1 MARITLWIVLCFWNV
16 SKEAQAWV
24 SKTQTPFST
33 LSTRQLRRQCNQFP
47 LPLNDARAITIRRYR
62 SRAFDRAFTL
72 ATSSSSSALAA
83 SSTSTS
89 TASSTSTQELPEQ
102 LSLYNSKTRSKDV
115 LQPVQ
120 PGAISMYT
128 CGPTVYDFAH
138 VGNFRAFL
146 TYDVMK
152 RVLLYLGYTVTHVCN
167 LTDVDDKIIQR
178 ANEQNLQDVTQLTLK
193 FEGLFKADLE
203 ALNIVPADK
212 YPRATQHIPEMM
224 EMILELADK
233 GLAYETPD
241 GSWYFATQKQAGY
254 GKQLVQLQYD
264 DMEQTDRSDSDGKQH
279 FADFC
284 MWKSFKEGFDRDDMA
299 WSSDRIQRG
308 RPGWHLE
315 CSAMARKYFGDN
327 TIDLHGGGVDL
338 KFPHH
343 ENEIAQS
350 EGCMD
355 GRTFCNCWFHNGF
368 VNLDNE
374 KMSKSLGNFLT
385 LRTACPSPDDV
396 RAYRYLVVSSQ
407 YRNPLAFT
415 PEAMKA
421 AKNAVKR
428 VDKIK
433 AELEEALSESLI
445 DGVAALDDT
454 ASELAESAVPKA
466 MENFKAAIQDDLS
479 MPRAAASLFALVKAA
494 EGEFKRV
501 AKQDGGAA
509 SLDLVGLKAILEA
522 MQDMDRIFGIF
533 YRVPGGDD
541 EEQEEG
547 VDGESSVEVPTEV
560 MDLVSQRSA
569 AKDAKDWGLA
579 DSLRKLIAEQGYAVK
594 DVKDGEPI
602 VSRAE

>member
-1 MARITLWIVLCFWNV
+1 MAGFKVWIVLCICSV

-24 SKTQTPFST
+24 SKTQSPFST
-33 LSTRQLRRQCNQFP
+33 PSTKQLRRHRDLFP
-47 LPLNDARAITIRRYR
+47 LPLDAAQATSHRYR
-62 SRAFDRAFTL
+62 SRAMDGDFAF
-72 ATSSSSSALAA
+72 AISSSSSSALAA
-83 SSTSTS
+83 SSTSTP
-89 TASSTSTQELPEQ
+89 AHELPEQ

-115 LQPVQ
+115 LQPVE
-120 PGAISMYT
+120 PGTISMYT

-178 ANEQNLQDVTQLTLK
+178 ANEQQLTDVSELTLK
-193 FEGLFKADLE
+193 FEGLFIDDLE

-428 VDKIK
+428 VDKVK
-433 AELEEALSESLI
+433 AELEKALLESQV
-445 DGVAALDDT
+445 DGMAVFDDT

-501 AKQDGGAA
+501 AKQEDGAA
-509 SLDLVGLKAILEA
+509 PLDVAGLNAILEA
-522 MQDMDRIFGIF
+522 MEDMDQIFGIF
-533 YRVPGGDD
+533 YRVPVGED
-541 EEQEEG
+541 EEQQG
-547 VDGESSVEVPTEV
+547 ADGNSPAEVPTEV
-560 MDLVSQRSA
+560 MDMVTQRSA

-579 DSLRKLIAEQGYAVK
+579 DSLRKQIAELGYAVK
-594 DVKDGEPI
+594 DVKDGEPV
-602 VSRAE
+602 VSRVD

>member
-1 MARITLWIVLCFWNV
+1 MTPTMARFKILVVLCFWSV

-24 SKTQTPFST
+24 SKTPFST
-33 LSTRQLRRQCNQFP
+33 PSTRQLRRQCNQLP
-47 LPLNDARAITIRRYR
+47 LPLNAATATTSTRYQSVAI
-62 SRAFDRAFTL
+62 DRAFTI
-72 ATSSSSSALAA
+72 ATSPSYALAA
-83 SSTSTS
+83 SSTSLS
-89 TASSTSTQELPEQ
+89 SSTTAQEPLER

-115 LQPVQ
+115 LQPEIA
-120 PGAISMYT
+120 GKISMYT

-152 RVLLYLGYTVTHVCN
+152 RVLLYLGYDVTHVCN

-178 ANEQNLQDVTQLTLK
+178 ANEQKLTDVSELTLQ

-264 DMEQTDRSDSDGKQH
+264 DMEQTERSDSDGKQH

-385 LRTACPSPDDV
+385 LRTACPNPDDV

-415 PEAMKA
+415 PEAMQG
-421 AKNAVKR
+421 AKNVIKR
-428 VDKIK
+428 VDKVK
-433 AELEEALSESLI
+433 AEVEKALSESKV
-445 DGVAALDDT
+445 DGAVALTDA
-454 ASELAESAVPKA
+454 ACELVESVVPKA
-466 MENFKAAIQDDLS
+466 MDNFKAAIQDDLS
-479 MPRAAASLFALVKAA
+479 MPRAAASLFALIKAA

-501 AKQDGGAA
+501 AKEDDGAA
-509 SLDLVGLKAILEA
+509 ALDLVGLKAILEA
-522 MQDMDRIFGIF
+522 MKNMDRIFGIF
-533 YRVPGGDD
+533 YQVPVGEG
-541 EEQEEG
+541 EEQEDVG
-547 VDGESSVEVPTEV
+547 GDSPLEVSTEV

-579 DSLRKLIAEQGYAVK
+579 DSLRKQIAELGYAVK

-602 VSRAE
+602 VSRTE

>member
-1 MARITLWIVLCFWNV
+1 MARFSVYIVLCFWSV

-24 SKTQTPFST
+24 SKSPFST
-33 LSTRQLRRQCNQFP
+33 PSTRQLRRHCNQLP
-47 LPLNDARAITIRRYR
+47 LPLNAARATTSRRYR
-62 SRAFDRAFTL
+62 SRAIDRAFTI
-72 ATSSSSSALAA
+72 ATSSSSSALA
-83 SSTSTS
+83 SSSISTT
-89 TASSTSTQELPEQ
+89 TAQELPEQ

-120 PGAISMYT
+120 AGQISMYT

-152 RVLLYLGYTVTHVCN
+152 RVLLYLGYEVTHVCN

-178 ANEQNLQDVTQLTLK
+178 ANEQNLQDVSELTLN

-385 LRTACPSPDDV
+385 LRTACPSADDV

-415 PEAMKA
+415 PEAMQG

-428 VDKIK
+428 MDKVK
-433 AELEEALSESLI
+433 AELEKALLESQV
-445 DGVAALDDT
+445 DGAVALDDT
-454 ASELAESAVPKA
+454 ASELAESVVPKA
-466 MENFKAAIQDDLS
+466 MENFKAAIRDDLS

-501 AKQDGGAA
+501 AKQEDGAA
-509 SLDLVGLKAILEA
+509 PLDVAGLKSILEA

-533 YRVPGGDD
+533 YRVPGSED
-541 EEQEEG
+541 EEQKG
-547 VDGESSVEVPTEV
+547 ADGDSPVEVPNEV

-579 DSLRKLIAEQGYAVK
+579 DSLRKQVAELGYAVK

>member
-1 MARITLWIVLCFWNV
+1 M
-16 SKEAQAWV
+16 
-24 SKTQTPFST
+24 
-33 LSTRQLRRQCNQFP
+33 RRRF
-47 LPLNDARAITIRRYR
+47 R
-62 SRAFDRAFTL
+62 SHDRAFIV
-72 ATSSSSSALAA
+72 ATSSSSSALASSS
-83 SSTSTS
+83 SSTS
-89 TASSTSTQELPEQ
+89 SSTTPAQEQ

-115 LQPVQ
+115 LQPVE
-120 PGAISMYT
+120 PGTISMYT

-178 ANEQNLQDVTQLTLK
+178 ANEQELTDVTELTLK

-299 WSSDRIQRG
+299 WSSERIQRG

-428 VDKIK
+428 VDKVK
-433 AELEEALSESLI
+433 AELEKAL
-445 DGVAALDDT
+445 DGVTTLDDA
-454 ASELAESAVPKA
+454 ASELAELAVPKA

-494 EGEFKRV
+494 EGEFKRI
-501 AKQDGGAA
+501 AKQEDGAIP
-509 SLDLVGLKAILEA
+509 LDLTGLKAILEA

-533 YRVPGGDD
+533 YRVPGGED
-541 EEQEEG
+541 EEQEG
-547 VDGESSVEVPTEV
+547 ADGDSSLEVPTEV

-569 AKDAKDWGLA
+569 AKDSKDWGLA
-579 DSLRKLIAEQGYAVK
+579 DSLRKQITELGYAVK

>member
-1 MARITLWIVLCFWNV
+1 MTRFTVCVVLCFWSV

-24 SKTQTPFST
+24 STTQTLFST
-33 LSTRQLRRQCNQFP
+33 PSSRQLRRHRN
-47 LPLNDARAITIRRYR
+47 R
-62 SRAFDRAFTL
+62 
-72 ATSSSSSALAA
+72 SSSSSAIASSS
-83 SSTSTS
+83 SSTSFS
-89 TASSTSTQELPEQ
+89 SSTTPAQEPPEQ

-115 LQPVQ
+115 LQPVE
-120 PGAISMYT
+120 PGRISMYT

-178 ANEQNLQDVTQLTLK
+178 ANEQKLTDVSELTLK
-193 FEGLFKADLE
+193 FEGLFKADLN
-203 ALNIVPADK
+203 ALNIVPADQ

-254 GKQLVQLQYD
+254 GTQLVQLQYD

-385 LRTACPSPDDV
+385 LRTACPGPDDV

-433 AELEEALSESLI
+433 AELEKAI
-445 DGVAALDDT
+445 DRVTTLDDVS
-454 ASELAESAVPKA
+454 SELAELAVPKA

-501 AKQDGGAA
+501 AKQEDGAA
-509 SLDLVGLKAILEA
+509 PLDVAGLKAILEA

-533 YRVPGGDD
+533 YRVPGGED

-547 VDGESSVEVPTEV
+547 ADGDSPIEVPTEV
-560 MDLVSQRSA
+560 MNLVSQRSA

-579 DSLRKLIAEQGYAVK
+579 DSLRKEIAELGYAVK

>member
-1 MARITLWIVLCFWNV
+1 V
-16 SKEAQAWV
+16 
-24 SKTQTPFST
+24 
-33 LSTRQLRRQCNQFP
+33 
-47 LPLNDARAITIRRYR
+47 
-62 SRAFDRAFTL
+62 
-72 ATSSSSSALAA
+72 
-83 SSTSTS
+83 
-89 TASSTSTQELPEQ
+89 
-102 LSLYNSKTRSKDV
+102 
-115 LQPVQ
+115 
-120 PGAISMYT
+120 
-128 CGPTVYDFAH
+128 
-138 VGNFRAFL
+138 
-146 TYDVMK
+146 
-152 RVLLYLGYTVTHVCN
+152 
-167 LTDVDDKIIQR
+167 
-178 ANEQNLQDVTQLTLK
+178 
-193 FEGLFKADLE
+193 
-203 ALNIVPADK
+203 
-212 YPRATQHIPEMM
+212 
-224 EMILELADK
+224 
-233 GLAYETPD
+233 
-241 GSWYFATQKQAGY
+241 
-254 GKQLVQLQYD
+254 
-264 DMEQTDRSDSDGKQH
+264 
-279 FADFC
+279 
-284 MWKSFKEGFDRDDMA
+284 
-299 WSSDRIQRG
+299 
-308 RPGWHLE
+308 E

-385 LRTACPSPDDV
+385 LRTACPSADDV

-415 PEAMKA
+415 PEAMQG

-428 VDKIK
+428 VDKVK
-433 AELEEALSESLI
+433 AELEKALLESQV
-445 DGVAALDDT
+445 DGAMALDDT
-454 ASELAESAVPKA
+454 ASALVESAVPKA

-501 AKQDGGAA
+501 AKQEDGAA
-509 SLDLVGLKAILEA
+509 PLDVAGLKAILEA

-533 YRVPGGDD
+533 YRVPGGED
-541 EEQEEG
+541 EEQESA
-547 VDGESSVEVPTEV
+547 DGDSSIEVPTEV

-579 DSLRKLIAEQGYAVK
+579 DSLRKQVAELGYVVK